1 MGQDPTLPSH
11 TLLLGD
17 GHVGSGPLAT
27 KVPLTAAS
35 QRFYHILHVAASAGE
50 HEKVVQ
56 VTMLYLKPLR
66 GAEGQEASIWQC
78 FSSPDSE
85 WDTLQMVLSPRR
97 NRRVGGRG
105 VDTGH
110 REASEKGWE
119 QGQAGRK
126 D

>member
-1 MGQDPTLPSH
+1 MYTSWCRREGKGGQGWVQCDGAGAPLQPQGPLCRHRVGQDPTLPTH

-66 GAEGQEASIWQC
+66 GAEGQEASIRQC
-78 FSSPDSE
+78 FSSPDSGTRFR
-85 WDTLQMVLSPRR
+85 WC
-97 NRRVGGRG
+97 
-105 VDTGH
+105 
-110 REASEKGWE
+110 
-119 QGQAGRK
+119 
-126 D
+126 

>member
-1 MGQDPTLPSH
+1 MGQDPTLPTH

-17 GHVGSGPLAT
+17 GHMGSGPLAA
-27 KVPLTAAS
+27 KVPLTTAS

-56 VTMLYLKPLR
+56 VTMLYLKLLR
-66 GAEGQEASIWQC
+66 GAGGQEASIWQC

-85 WDTLQMVLSPRR
+85 WDTLRA
-97 NRRVGGRG
+97 GGRG
-105 VDTGH
+105 VDMGH
-110 REASEKGWE
+110 HEASEKGWE